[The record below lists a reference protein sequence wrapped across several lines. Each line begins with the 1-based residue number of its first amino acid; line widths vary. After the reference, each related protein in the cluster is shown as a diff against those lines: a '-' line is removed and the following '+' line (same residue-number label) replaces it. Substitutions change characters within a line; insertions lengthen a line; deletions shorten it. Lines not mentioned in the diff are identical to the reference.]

1 LLSEYTFAGYSITA
15 RISTNMHNPLDM
27 LGEASTFNRE
37 KRYIFGEMRKKKV
50 DFSKHHF
57 IYLEKSG
64 IFIHISPSMQ
74 KKKKAIQL
82 IGREEETAKLDKILL
97 SDQAEF
103 LAIYG
108 RRRVGKTFLI
118 RQHLKENIVFDF
130 TGTKDGTTPE
140 QLTNFHAEYVQRIK
154 NKKKIQPPV
163 TWQEAFRQ
171 LVAHL
176 KSLPKRKSKYVV
188 FIDEMPWLDS
198 AKSNFISA
206 LEFLWNQHLS
216 KMDNVLLVACGS
228 ASSWIIKKLI
238 NARGGLHNRV
248 TQRMKLMPF
257 NLRETELFVNML
269 GIKLTHYQLVEI
281 YMVMGGIP
289 FYLKEIAKGKSATQL
304 IDTIC
309 FSPKGLL
316 HGEYAQLYHS
326 LFKNA
331 DYHITVVETL
341 AARPQGMTRSD
352 IADKTNISEASLSRA
367 LEELV
372 ECDFISFYE
381 PFVNKK
387 KEAIYKLT
395 DLYSLFYLKFIKANK
410 GGGKGTWQQLSN
422 KSTFTAWSGY
432 AFENIC
438 MMHISQ
444 IRKALGISGVYTTT
458 SSWVFKGDKTLPGTQ
473 IDMIIDRAD
482 QTINLCEA
490 KFTKENFAITKSY
503 AAQLRMKKSIFRQA
517 TQTKKATF
525 TTLLTTFSAIKNQY
539 YLGEIEN
546 EITMDKLFKPD

>member
-1 LLSEYTFAGYSITA
+1 MKE
-15 RISTNMHNPLDM
+15 
-27 LGEASTFNRE
+27 
-37 KRYIFGEMRKKKV
+37 
-50 DFSKHHF
+50 
-57 IYLEKSG
+57 
-64 IFIHISPSMQ
+64 
-74 KKKKAIQL
+74 KAIQP
-82 IGREEETAKLDKILL
+82 IGREEEAKKLDTLLL
-97 SDQAEF
+97 SNQAEF

-118 RQHLKENIVFDF
+118 RHYLKENIVFDF
-130 TGTKDGTTPE
+130 TGTKDEATPT
-140 QLTNFHAEYVQRIK
+140 QLTNFHAEYVQRTK
-154 NKKKIQPPV
+154 NKKKVQPPA

-171 LVAHL
+171 LAAYL
-176 KSLPKRKSKYVV
+176 KSLPKRKSKQVV
-188 FIDEMPWLDS
+188 FIDEMPWLDI

-216 KMDNVLLVACGS
+216 KMDNVLLIACGS

-238 NARGGLHNRV
+238 NARGGLYNRV

-257 NLRETELFVNML
+257 NLHETELFVNTL
-269 GIKLTHYQLVEI
+269 GAKLTHYQLTEI

-289 FYLKEIAKGKSATQL
+289 FYLKEITKGKSATQL
-304 IDTIC
+304 IDDIC

-331 DYHITVVETL
+331 DRHIKVIETL
-341 AARPQGMTRSD
+341 ASRPQGMTRSD
-352 IADKTNISEASLSRA
+352 ISDKTNISEASLSRA

-410 GGGKGTWQQLSN
+410 GGGKGTWEQLSN

-444 IRKALGISGVYTTT
+444 IKKALGISGVYTTT
-458 SSWVFKGDKTLPGTQ
+458 SSWVFKGDNTLPGAQ

-525 TTLLTTFSAIKNQY
+525 TTLLTTFPAIKNQY

-546 EITMDKLFKPD
+546 EITMEKLFKPE